1 MVKIDADLA
10 TLMGNPDISITTS
23 PFAPGKV
30 IIKRASFRKGEIPN
44 HLRPFLIAPGT
55 GRGMIGTSV
64 YRGKRI
70 PNTAINVARRGGR
83 RGNNNGAVA

>member
-30 IIKRASFRKGEIPN
+30 IIKRASFRKGTVPP
-44 HLRPFLIAPGT
+44 HLRPFLISPGT
-55 GRGMIGTSV
+55 GRGMRGTAV
-64 YRGKRI
+64 FRGKRI

-83 RGNNNGAVA
+83 GNNNGA

>member
-30 IIKRASFRKGEIPN
+30 IIKRASFRKGEIPP

-55 GRGMIGTSV
+55 GRGLTGTSV
-64 YRGKRI
+64 HRGKRI
-70 PNTAINVARRGGR
+70 PNTAVNIARRG
-83 RGNNNGAVA
+83 RGNNRGNGVA

>member
-10 TLMGNPDISITTS
+10 VLMGNPDISVTTS

-30 IIKRASFRKGEIPN
+30 IIKRASFRKGEIPP
-44 HLRPFLIAPGT
+44 HLRPYLIPAGT
-55 GRGMIGTSV
+55 GRGITGTSV

-70 PNTAINVARRGGR
+70 PNTAVNVARRGGR
-83 RGNNNGAVA
+83 RNNNGGVA